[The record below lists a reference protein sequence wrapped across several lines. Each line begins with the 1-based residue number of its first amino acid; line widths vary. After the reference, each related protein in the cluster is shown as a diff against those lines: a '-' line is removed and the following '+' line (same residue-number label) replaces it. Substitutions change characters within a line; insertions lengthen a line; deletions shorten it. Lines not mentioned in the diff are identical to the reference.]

1 MSVEP
6 TREAAVTPSGR
17 QRVVLVVWLL
27 AAVALFW
34 LASPGPPAPG
44 PSPEQEAAR
53 SRLVAWAVRDA
64 QRWRAERGDHVLAWD
79 EARGHLAI
87 VIDDV
92 GRELVWQERLLALR
106 YRLTFSILPGSVYA
120 PGSQLRL
127 RQDHRRPRE
136 IMLHLPM
143 EPKDAAMM
151 RSGAEAREEFLF
163 TSDSEEVL
171 RQKLERALSRVPA
184 ATGVNNHM
192 GSALTED
199 ASAMDAIMPTLS
211 QRGLFFLDSRT
222 SAQTQAEAAARR
234 AGVPT
239 APRHVFLDHDPSREA
254 IRAALREAA
263 TRAMDE
269 PTIAIAHPS
278 QALVEILE
286 EELPRLEGRQIGI
299 YPLSEVLGRLRARSA
314 RG

>member
-1 MSVEP
+1 MNTEP
-6 TREAAVTPSGR
+6 TSPADAPTAR
-17 QRVVLVVWLL
+17 QRIVLVVWLA
-27 AAVALFW
+27 AAVALFG
-34 LASPGPPAPG
+34 LASPAPSAPG
-44 PSPEQEAAR
+44 PSPEEEAAR
-53 SRLVAWAVRDA
+53 SRMVAWAVRDA
-64 QRWRAERGDHVLAWD
+64 RRWRAERGDHVIPWD

-92 GRELVWQERLLALR
+92 GRELVWQEQLLALR

-143 EPKDAAMM
+143 EPKDASMM
-151 RSGAEAREEFLF
+151 RAGAEAREEFLL
-163 TSDSEEVL
+163 TEDSGQLL
-171 RQKLERALSRVPA
+171 RDKLERALARVPA

-199 ASAMDAIMPTLS
+199 AAAMDAIMPTLAR
-211 QRGLFFLDSRT
+211 RGLFFLDSRT
-222 SAQTQAEAAARR
+222 SPETQAQAAAER

-239 APRHVFLDHDPSREA
+239 GRRHVFLDHDPSPEA
-254 IRAALREAA
+254 IRAAFREAA
-263 TRAMDE
+263 ARALDE
-269 PTIAIAHPS
+269 PTIVIAHPS
-278 QALVEILE
+278 QALVKILG